1 MLYDTLSSM
10 LMTQECEI
18 YYAVFSEVSDVDQ
31 DCTIFSGV
39 TYLGAA
45 SINAPKSETEIQR
58 NMAFLNEQTTDQGIK
73 VSVSV
78 PCSSQGLVVLYD
90 SLTHSVI
97 ARYEIH
103 RILFYAR
110 GVMDSKEASCF
121 AFTWSHGDTQES
133 AIFQCHVFRCD
144 ISEAV
149 SRVSACFAKAFQRV
163 PRSMSSSVASTAE
176 MTSSITTMSES
187 RHLMSVF
194 EVNLE
199 IKEDDGKGTFSMVA
213 KDRSGF
219 KLRVNLEKQLCL
231 SIRQVSD
238 NGPQLSIE
246 RYFGVLVAAGRHVR
260 HSDMQLL
267 EMEKKEIDKN
277 IKLKVYIAIAIPI
290 MTYACESWPL
300 QKKQAK
306 EIGNNSDRNE
316 IFKDT
321 CSFLCVED
329 FCNSVNSVN
338 ENLYYNLPLI
348 KMVRKC
354 VVCGAPQKGGLL
366 SFQRLHSINTTDG
379 LNTFTDETRNVI
391 GTHVVPISE
400 NCPLIK
406 VDDPHNINTAPVLSN
421 CEDAI
426 PESDLEP
433 VFSSDSSDNF
443 VLVNEEESS
452 SENEEQPPMKLT
464 RGRRADKTRWKR
476 NICKKRRM
484 SGLPYET
491 QKGVHSAKLPRDV
504 NCIPCKYKCSESFD
518 GDFRC
523 RICSEFWKLDYNHQ
537 KDYILSCVVSK
548 QPKCKRPR
556 TGTRKPK
563 ESSRCY
569 YFHKGGTKIRDKTG
583 PNYNSNSVIDRN
595 CTMIS
600 ASWDPT
606 ESAFESL
613 NTETPKDV
621 RQYMTVAVDL
631 VIRGIQE
638 PVRFQIE
645 TPVRIYGQ
653 AERFW
658 YFQKRSLIQQ
668 FFLNLKEIVNLDLT
682 DIYYE
687 VLSMET
693 SGELDRN
700 RLNLTLNL
708 SSLIQSPSITSIDT
722 ITPKDENASDGDEP
736 LLSGTGLVSKDCAE
750 DVLENWA
757 DVLQKWKT
765 THQRPKQ
772 LNSLVKLGI
781 PEALRGEVWQ
791 RLTGSDEVLLEKYRL
806 LITQESACENVIQR
820 DIARTFPAHDFFKEA
835 GGLGQDSL
843 YRVSKAY
850 AVYDSEVGY
859 CQGLSFLAATL
870 LLHMPEE
877 QAFGVLVKLMYQYG
891 LRDLYKDGF
900 DNLYLRLYQLNKL
913 MEEQLGPL
921 YQHFNAHSIETHM
934 FASQWFLT
942 LFTARF
948 PLYFVF
954 HIIDVFLLQGIETL
968 FQVALALL
976 TMCMKDLL
984 SLDFEGI
991 LKYFRVSLPKK
1002 CRSEETAK
1010 QIMKKAC
1017 AIKVKKLKK
1026 YEADFIALNEAA
1038 DNEESSAS
1046 EVVQLQ
1052 MTIQRYEEEKRL
1064 MLDEIVQLKEILKRE
1079 VTEAETEKKSTQN
1092 IINEYKIVRQRLDN
1106 QLNAA
1111 NSKLDLIKEKIS
1123 SCENC
1128 SQLFKE
1134 NDTKEI
1140 FGGGDTGTTNLS
1152 SIERIRELELELAQV
1167 KLAQVEAECKNQDLI
1182 HKLRSTEQEL
1192 SSAKNSWPPWLSKTL
1207 TSIKEVANKKDFAN
1221 LYNPQHV
1228 PNTTPTFVSHINT
1241 IRRESVPTKT
1251 DNYTYDARR
1260 ESAPIIKD
1268 SQSCSNL
1275 KTQN

>member
-1 MLYDTLSSM
+1 MSEVIRESEGQITSSLDGDTKKISPSEKRDVM
-10 LMTQECEI
+10 KPEPDYSDE
-18 YYAVFSEVSDVDQ
+18 EVSDVDQ

-90 SLTHSVI
+90 AATHSVI

-110 GVMDSKEASCF
+110 GIMDSKEASCF

-194 EVNLE
+194 EVSLE
-199 IKEDDGKGTFSMVA
+199 IKEDDGKGTFSTVP

-267 EMEKKEIDKN
+267 EM
-277 IKLKVYIAIAIPI
+277 
-290 MTYACESWPL
+290 
-300 QKKQAK
+300 
-306 EIGNNSDRNE
+306 
-316 IFKDT
+316 
-321 CSFLCVED
+321 
-329 FCNSVNSVN
+329 
-338 ENLYYNLPLI
+338 
-348 KMVRKC
+348 
-354 VVCGAPQKGGLL
+354 
-366 SFQRLHSINTTDG
+366 
-379 LNTFTDETRNVI
+379 
-391 GTHVVPISE
+391 
-400 NCPLIK
+400 
-406 VDDPHNINTAPVLSN
+406 
-421 CEDAI
+421 
-426 PESDLEP
+426 
-433 VFSSDSSDNF
+433 
-443 VLVNEEESS
+443 
-452 SENEEQPPMKLT
+452 
-464 RGRRADKTRWKR
+464 
-476 NICKKRRM
+476 
-484 SGLPYET
+484 
-491 QKGVHSAKLPRDV
+491 
-504 NCIPCKYKCSESFD
+504 
-518 GDFRC
+518 
-523 RICSEFWKLDYNHQ
+523 
-537 KDYILSCVVSK
+537 
-548 QPKCKRPR
+548 
-556 TGTRKPK
+556 
-563 ESSRCY
+563 
-569 YFHKGGTKIRDKTG
+569 DKTG
-583 PNYNSNSVIDRN
+583 PNYNSNNTIDRN
-595 CTMIS
+595 CTIIS

-606 ESAFESL
+606 ESAFEAL

-621 RQYMTVAVDL
+621 KQYMSVAVDL

-645 TPVRIYGQ
+645 TLVRIYSQ

-658 YFQKRSLIQQ
+658 YFQRRSLIQQ
-668 FFLNLKEIVNLDLT
+668 FFLNLKEVLNLDLT
-682 DIYYE
+682 DVYYE
-687 VLSMET
+687 VLNMET

-722 ITPKDENASDGDEP
+722 ITPKDENISDGDEP
-736 LLSGTGLVSKDCAE
+736 LLSGTGLVSKDCSE

-765 THQRPKQ
+765 THQKPKQ
-772 LNSLVKLGI
+772 LSSLVKLGI

-791 RLTGSDEVLLEKYRL
+791 RLAGSDETLLEKYRL
-806 LITQESACENVIQR
+806 LITQESSCENVIQR

-877 QAFGVLVKLMYQYG
+877 QAFAVLVKLMYNYG

-921 YQHFNAHSIETHM
+921 YQHFSCHNIETHM

-984 SLDFEGI
+984 SSDFEGI
-991 LKYFRVSLPKK
+991 LKYFRVNLPKK

-1010 QIMKKAC
+1010 HIMKKAC
-1017 AIKVKKLKK
+1017 LIKVKKLKK
-1026 YEADFIALNEAA
+1026 YETEFIALKEAA
-1038 DNEESSAS
+1038 DNEESNAT
-1046 EVVQLQ
+1046 ELVHLQ

-1064 MLDEIVQLKEILKRE
+1064 MLDEIAQLKEILKRE
-1079 VTEAETEKKSTQN
+1079 VSLAEAEKKSCQN
-1092 IINEYKIVRQRLDN
+1092 IINEYKIVRQRLDT
-1106 QLNAA
+1106 QLSASNA
-1111 NSKLDLIKEKIS
+1111 KLDLLKEKIS

-1128 SQLFKE
+1128 SRIFEE
-1134 NDTKEI
+1134 NDTKQI
-1140 FGGGDTGTTNLS
+1140 FGDGDTGYTNSS

-1167 KLAQVEAECKNQDLI
+1167 KLAQVEAECKNQDLT

-1192 SSAKNSWPPWLSKTL
+1192 NSAKNSWPPWLSKTL
-1207 TSIKEVANKKDFAN
+1207 TSIKEVANKKDFVN
-1221 LYNPQHV
+1221 LYNPQHI

-1241 IRRESVPTKT
+1241 VRRDSVPNKT
-1251 DNYTYDARR
+1251 DNYLFDVRR